1 MTSVFVPDDWY
12 NSLHDAVIAESIL
25 NRIISNA
32 EIVQLAGPNMRR
44 HTAAVTAE
52 ELHAG

>member
-1 MTSVFVPDDWY
+1 
-12 NSLHDAVIAESIL
+12 VIAESIL

-32 EIVQLAGPNMRR
+32 EMQLAGPNMRS